1 MKNKKL
7 LILVLAVSFGFPFFV
22 IAETVSNK
30 YEEANKLIP
39 EAAKLINAGN
49 LDEGLKILKQTI
61 LIAPEEPDIHMN
73 YASVLFVKGQR
84 LFQSRYNE
92 SAKAIF
98 SEVEDE
104 LMVAI
109 KLYEKNQLKDKD
121 DHSKAQCYFL
131 LGDIYYYVYEDNQK
145 AKSLYQKA
153 LEYNPNHT
161 GAAGALEKIAE
172 PK

>member
-1 MKNKKL
+1 MKNNKL
-7 LILVLAVSFGFPFFV
+7 LILVLVISFGLAFF
-22 IAETVSNK
+22 AFGETVSDK

-49 LDEGLKILKQTI
+49 LDEGLKILKQAV

-84 LFQSRYNE
+84 LFQSGYNE
-92 SAKAIF
+92 SAKEIF
-98 SEVEDE
+98 SEVENE
-104 LMVAI
+104 LTLAI
-109 KLYEKNQLKDKD
+109 RLYEKNQLKDKD

-131 LGDIYYYVYEDNQK
+131 LGDIYYHVYGDKAK
-145 AKSLYQKA
+145 AKSLYRKA
-153 LEYNPNHT
+153 LEYNPDHV
-161 GAAGALEKIAE
+161 GAAETLKKIQE